1 MNNKS
6 VIKNPARLRALL
18 IEKIAYYKTL
28 SPGRF
33 FRSLSMEEAAK
44 ERRFQL
50 LNTQKTNKEKQMF
63 TFLTELVVDKK
74 LSIYQAAKFAGTDTV
89 TFKYEFQAI
98 IERNMREGTNNT
110 NLESTDK
117 EIINDSELKPIIMDH
132 IEDGYSIPV
141 IAAYTSKTVEE
152 VEEITGLKSEVS
164 QLEYDIINDLLYLR
178 EDDRKEVILATLID
192 LIYEGVLD
200 ASEAAELIR
209 MPFED
214 FLNESGL
221 NDKCSSDGTLMIRTN
236 TDKIIDNCMNC
247 LVSNVNTTD
256 LEIFYYL
263 IKKNFYNLTKW
274 LDDHF
279 DETDSKENNTDY
291 DNSYDDEPI
300 EGFDIYKVLRDS
312 ETKGFKEGREIGIAE
327 NRISTAR
334 NLLASGVSDDII
346 INCTGIDSDEFEKI
360 KAETEKN

>member
-63 TFLTELVVDKK
+63 SFLTELVVDKK
-74 LSIYQAAKFAGTDTV
+74 LSIYQASKFAGTDTV

-98 IERNMREGTNNT
+98 IERKMREGTNNT

-152 VEEITGLKSEVS
+152 VEE
-164 QLEYDIINDLLYLR
+164 
-178 EDDRKEVILATLID
+178 
-192 LIYEGVLD
+192 
-200 ASEAAELIR
+200 
-209 MPFED
+209 
-214 FLNESGL
+214 
-221 NDKCSSDGTLMIRTN
+221 
-236 TDKIIDNCMNC
+236 
-247 LVSNVNTTD
+247 
-256 LEIFYYL
+256 
-263 IKKNFYNLTKW
+263 
-274 LDDHF
+274 
-279 DETDSKENNTDY
+279 
-291 DNSYDDEPI
+291 
-300 EGFDIYKVLRDS
+300 
-312 ETKGFKEGREIGIAE
+312 
-327 NRISTAR
+327 
-334 NLLASGVSDDII
+334 
-346 INCTGIDSDEFEKI
+346 
-360 KAETEKN
+360 